1 MPVSRPSPTPPQS
14 PASSP
19 PPKRRASGT
28 ASQKSADFPDPHLD
42 PMTTELIGWIAAIIL
57 LATIARQVYSQWR
70 DRTSLGVSKRLF
82 VGQIMASVGFVVYSW
97 LLRNWVFLVTNVLM
111 LGTALLG
118 QWIYLHNKR
127 CQKLACKR
135 RHEGAGVVEL

>member
-1 MPVSRPSPTPPQS
+1 MRT
-14 PASSP
+14 
-19 PPKRRASGT
+19 
-28 ASQKSADFPDPHLD
+28 D
-42 PMTTELIGWIAAIIL
+42 LIGWIAAIIL
-57 LATIARQVYSQWR
+57 LATIVRQVYSQWR
-70 DRTSLGVSKRLF
+70 DRTSQGVSKWLF

-127 CQKLACKR
+127 RERLACKR
-135 RHEGAGVVEL
+135 HHEGVGVAEL

>member
-1 MPVSRPSPTPPQS
+1 
-14 PASSP
+14 
-19 PPKRRASGT
+19 
-28 ASQKSADFPDPHLD
+28 
-42 PMTTELIGWIAAIIL
+42 MTTELIGWIAAIIL
-57 LATIARQVYSQWR
+57 LATIVRQVYSQWR
-70 DRTSLGVSKRLF
+70 DRTSLGVSKWLF
-82 VGQIMASVGFVVYSW
+82 VGQILASVGFIVYSW

-135 RHEGAGVVEL
+135 HHEGVGVAEL